1 MSGSPRYFNTR
12 DDATSLKQRF
22 NALAKKLHPDRD
34 GGESKK
40 FQEMKTQ
47 YDEACAKTE
56 TSDPDR
62 DSGTESTFTIASLI
76 EMVDIAKAAS
86 ERWPMFK
93 TAAGVIERL
102 LSPDIASKSVT
113 VKPSLEDL
121 LIPNVIT
128 VERDGETFC
137 VPAWHDVLVY
147 DDDLVI
153 ISEPDLPDGMFID
166 KLGHLHVWLDIT
178 DPEITKAFYDNPDA
192 IPPGATLIL
201 RGIGV
206 PMGDD
211 GALYDTSSRGH
222 VCLHG

>member
-12 DDATSLKQRF
+12 DDASSLKQRF
-22 NALAKKLHPDRD
+22 NALAKKLHPDRC
-34 GGESKK
+34 GGKPEE
-40 FQEMKTQ
+40 FREMKTQ
-47 YDEACAKTE
+47 YDAACVGAGAVPSE
-56 TSDPDR
+56 D
-62 DSGTESTFTIASLI
+62 ESAFTVASLI

-86 ERWPMFK
+86 DRWPMFK
-93 TAAGVIERL
+93 TAASVIEKL
-102 LSPDIASKSVT
+102 LSPDIASRSVT

-121 LIPNVIT
+121 LTPNVIT

-147 DDDLVI
+147 DDDLVV
-153 ISEPDLPDGMFID
+153 ISEPDLPHGMLID
-166 KLGHLHVWLDIT
+166 KLGHLHVWLNLT
-178 DPEITKAFYDNPDA
+178 DSEITNAFYDNPDA

-211 GALYDTSSRGH
+211 GALYDTSRRGH